1 MELSSLLPVRLSVMV
16 SVSRRPGVEEAASP
30 DLVCVVG
37 RAASMEDT
45 SNVAALAGGPRT
57 SLDYTKGAGRE
68 TGAKGG
74 LGGGK
79 TSGYFFSGRVR
90 IECTA
95 LRMLIFEGESPWIA

>member
-1 MELSSLLPVRLSVMV
+1 MV

-45 SNVAALAGGPRT
+45 SNVAAWAGRGT
-57 SLDYTKGAGRE
+57 SLDYTKGARRE
-68 TGAKGG
+68 TGAKEG
-74 LGGGK
+74 LSGGK
-79 TSGYFFSGRVR
+79 ASGYFFSGRLR

-95 LRMLIFEGESPWIA
+95 LRLLIFEGKSPWIAGHAGNF